1 MKKSIFIAVLGVAA
15 VAASSYGQGY
25 IVFSTYTSNGGAG
38 NIAET
43 LVGSTPLGSSYT
55 ASLYYALGTVADPVS
70 QTAASITSPVSGAF
84 TLYTGANSSPVFDN
98 SGEATGTPGLGFV
111 DGGLLTIPGYT
122 SGAISFELVATGP
135 SERGRSGAW
144 TESTIVSSASL
155 PPGYFGDNGTAPA
168 FFVASPVP
176 EPTTLALAS
185 LGGLASL
192 VALRRKQA

>member
-25 IVFSTYTSNGGAG
+25 IVFSTYASNGGVG

-43 LVGSTPLGSSYT
+43 LVGSTPLGSTYT

-70 QTAASITSPVSGAF
+70 QTAPSITSPVSGAF
-84 TLYTGANSSPVFDN
+84 TLYTGANNSFAFDN
-98 SGEATGTPGLGFV
+98 SGSAVGTAGLGYV
-111 DGGLLTIPGYT
+111 DGGLVTIPGYT

-135 SERGRSGAW
+135 SEHGRSGAW
-144 TESTIVSSASL
+144 TESSIVSSASL

-168 FFVASPVP
+168 FYVASVP
-176 EPTTLALAS
+176 EPTSLALAS

-192 VALRRKQA
+192 VALRRRKQA